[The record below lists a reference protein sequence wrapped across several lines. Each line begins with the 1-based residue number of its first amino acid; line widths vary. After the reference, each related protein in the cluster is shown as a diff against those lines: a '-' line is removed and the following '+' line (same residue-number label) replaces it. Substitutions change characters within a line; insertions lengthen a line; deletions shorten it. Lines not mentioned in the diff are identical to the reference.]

1 MKEYVKLPTTI
12 TDRLLFLFTG
22 LIKKQYIISKSV
34 EPKEYTPSVLKNND
48 TPKTSVVKD
57 TKRVVI
63 PFFELDNSKAK
74 SNL

>member
-1 MKEYVKLPTTI
+1 MKEYVKLPTKF

-34 EPKEYTPSVLKNND
+34 EPKEYRPSVLKND
-48 TPKTSVVKD
+48 DETSVVKESKMD
-57 TKRVVI
+57 TI